1 MLYDPATTL
10 HLKPW
15 LVRTLEP
22 MYVVIFFIGL
32 MNLCFSSFCFYTID
46 GNRCD
51 AEPGA
56 LADYILALLKHNVPE
71 SEMRLE
77 LAVQLDEF
85 LEKGSFEYAYL
96 LLALTTGFCF
106 QNAPGLLIRFS
117 LS

>member
-1 MLYDPATTL
+1 MIFDPSSAS

-22 MYVVIFFIGL
+22 MYVLNLSNSVIYQLIH
-32 MNLCFSSFCFYTID
+32 
-46 GNRCD
+46 NRCD

-71 SEMRLE
+71 AEMRQE

-85 LEKGSFEYAYL
+85 LEKGQYVPL
-96 LLALTTGFCF
+96 LL
-106 QNAPGLLIRFS
+106 
-117 LS
+117 

>member
-1 MLYDPATTL
+1 MLIDSSSAS

-22 MYVVIFFIGL
+22 MYVFIYCLFLPDFFNPL
-32 MNLCFSSFCFYTID
+32 PP
-46 GNRCD
+46 RCD

-71 SEMRLE
+71 HEMRKE

-85 LEKGSFEYAYL
+85 LEKGPF
-96 LLALTTGFCF
+96 
-106 QNAPGLLIRFS
+106 
-117 LS
+117 